1 MFETKAVSYSAA
13 AVTVAGALMFTVL
26 PASAGPGAA
35 GHHHQATQGHHGPS
49 DGGHGM
55 KSGQMPLAGM
65 PGHAGDVDRTVTVI
79 AKDTEFDRKKIKV
92 KAGET
97 IRFVIKNKG
106 ELVHEFTVGTHAQQ
120 KAHQVEMQK
129 MMDAGNLMAD
139 KVIGKMGH
147 SHGNSV
153 LVEPGKQGE
162 VIWTFGKAQDL
173 EFGCNVPGHYESGMK
188 GHFRVGG
195 AG

>member
-1 MFETKAVSYSAA
+1 MTKETFEMFETKAASRGVAA
-13 AVTVAGALMFTVL
+13 FAMAGALMLTVL

-35 GHHHQATQGHHGPS
+35 GHHHQQEQGHHG
-49 DGGHGM
+49 
-55 KSGQMPLAGM
+55 GQAIGDHGM

-79 AKDTEFDRKKIKV
+79 ARDTEFDRKKIKV